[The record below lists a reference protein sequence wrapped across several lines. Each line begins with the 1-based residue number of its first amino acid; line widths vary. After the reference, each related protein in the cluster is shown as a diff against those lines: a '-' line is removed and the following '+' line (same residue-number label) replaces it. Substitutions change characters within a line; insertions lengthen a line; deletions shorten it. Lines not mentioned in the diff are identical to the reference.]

1 MLLFFA
7 TADIMMSTKRG
18 FSALFEDETG
28 GAYGTDDNDTLSAQ
42 VMLIYARPFLRLRV
56 YLLSNRPDALQD
68 QATVN
73 QIQENDREKRRRES
87 YILHV
92 GPRFRQGHHTP
103 YRCTNVQV
111 FYFYLCF
118 AFCLSD
124 TST

>member
-56 YLLSNRPDALQD
+56 YLLSNQPDALQD
-68 QATVN
+68 Q
-73 QIQENDREKRRRES
+73 ES